1 MNKKQGGNFKSVIT
15 INKNYFEEEVL
26 KSEKIVLIDF
36 WASWCGPC
44 RMMSTVI
51 DEIAE
56 EMGENIKVGKI
67 NIDEEKELAIK
78 YDVMSI
84 PTFIVFKNGNEEG
97 RSVGV
102 QDKEEIKNMLK

>member
-1 MNKKQGGNFKSVIT
+1 MSVIT
-15 INKNYFEEEVL
+15 INKNNFEEEVL

-44 RMMSTVI
+44 RMMSPVI
-51 DEIAE
+51 DKIAE

-84 PTFIVFKNGNEEG
+84 PTFIVFKNGNEVG

>member
-1 MNKKQGGNFKSVIT
+1 MSVIT
-15 INKNYFEEEVL
+15 INKNNFEEEVL
-26 KSEKIVLIDF
+26 KSEKVVLIDF

-44 RMMSTVI
+44 RMMSPVI

-84 PTFIVFKNGNEEG
+84 PTFIVFKNGNEVG

>member
-1 MNKKQGGNFKSVIT
+1 MSVIT
-15 INKNYFEEEVL
+15 LNKNNFEEEVL
-26 KSEKIVLIDF
+26 KSEKEVLIDF

-44 RMMSTVI
+44 RMMSPVI
-51 DEIAE
+51 DEIAG
-56 EMGENIKVGKI
+56 EMGDSIKVGKI

-84 PTFIVFKNGNEEG
+84 PTFIVFKNGNEVG

-102 QDKEEIKNMLK
+102 QDKEEIKAMLK